1 MTTQLRTY
9 FIRFMKHTEGLEWA
23 AHACSLLAA
32 LPPDTPLP
40 ARLLAEFFDLPEPY
54 LAKQMQKLSA
64 AGIVETRRGPRGGYA
79 LAHAPAE
86 ITLLQMVLAIDGE
99 TRHFTC
105 TELRRCGPS
114 GVADDKYLRPCGI
127 ARSMWRA
134 EAAWRR
140 ELAGVTLADI
150 LKMGMQDTPQE
161 QAAKAL
167 AWFHDKLSQDTTA
180 KE

>member
-1 MTTQLRTY
+1 
-9 FIRFMKHTEGLEWA
+9 MKHTEGLEWA

-32 LPPDTPLP
+32 LPPDTSLP

-79 LAHAPAE
+79 LARAPAE
-86 ITLLQMVLAIDGE
+86 ITLLQMVQAIDGE

-114 GVADDKYLRPCGI
+114 GVDDSQYLRPCGI

-150 LKMGMQDTPQE
+150 LKMGMQDTPPE

-167 AWFHDKLSQDTTA
+167 AWFQDKLSQDTTA